1 MRTRTLILT
10 FAIALAAAVPARA
23 QSADGPPSSEPA
35 SASPKLEERNRAD
48 GGQAPTPAT
57 GIGFRAFFLF
67 DRVSMTA
74 SESFEAAL
82 ETSTLNGFGGGVD
95 ITRLWQGLFARVAVS
110 RLSGDGERVIVVD
123 GERIPLGVPLEV
135 KMTPIELG
143 AGWRVPIGRT
153 GRVAAY
159 GGAGLL
165 RLSYKE
171 SSPDADP
178 DEDVDESFNGSVVF
192 GGVDF
197 GLSRAFM
204 AGVEA
209 QFRSVPDAIGE
220 GGLSRESDET
230 NLGGFAI
237 RFMMGLRR

>member
-1 MRTRTLILT
+1 MRTRHIILAL
-10 FAIALAAAVPARA
+10 AIALAGVVPARA
-23 QSADGPPSSEPA
+23 QPGAGGLQTTGSGGGT
-35 SASPKLEERNRAD
+35 ERAQTA
-48 GGQAPTPAT
+48 GSGV
-57 GIGFRAFFLF
+57 GLRAFFLF

-74 SESFEAAL
+74 ADSFEAAF
-82 ETSTLNGFGGGVD
+82 ETSSLNGFGGGVD
-95 ITRLWQGLFARVAVS
+95 ITRLWQGLFARAAVS
-110 RLSGDGERVIVVD
+110 RLSGDGERVVIVD
-123 GERIPLGVPLEV
+123 GERIELGVPLEV
-135 KMTPIELG
+135 TMTPLELG
-143 AGWRVPIGRT
+143 LGWRAPIGGGERI
-153 GRVAAY
+153 AAY

-178 DEDVDESFNGSVVF
+178 GEDIDESFNGSVIF

-197 GLSRAFM
+197 GLSGGFM

-220 GGLSRESDET
+220 GGLSREFDET

-237 RFMMGLRR
+237 RFVIGFRR

>member
-10 FAIALAAAVPARA
+10 LAVALAAVVPARA
-23 QSADGPPSSEPA
+23 QNGGGGGT
-35 SASPKLEERNRAD
+35 ERA
-48 GGQAPTPAT
+48 QTT
-57 GIGFRAFFLF
+57 GSGVGLRAFFLF

-74 SESFEAAL
+74 ADSFEAAL

-95 ITRLWQGLFARVAVS
+95 VTRLWQRLFARVAVS

-143 AGWRVPIGRT
+143 AGWRVPIGRA

-171 SSPDADP
+171 TSEDADS
-178 DEDVDESFNGSVVF
+178 DEDIDESFNGSVVF

-197 GLSRAFM
+197 DLSRGFM

-220 GGLSRESDET
+220 GGLSREFDET

-237 RFMMGLRR
+237 RFVIGFRR

>member
-1 MRTRTLILT
+1 MRTRSTILV
-10 FAIALAAAVPARA
+10 FALALFAAAPARA
-23 QSADGPPSSEPA
+23 QIRTDDRPA
-35 SASPKLEERNRAD
+35 SAEP
-48 GGQAPTPAT
+48 GQAQAA
-57 GIGFRAFFLF
+57 GSGVGLRAFFLF

-95 ITRLWQGLFARVAVS
+95 VTRLWQGLFARVAVS
-110 RLSGDGERVIVVD
+110 RLSADGERVIVVD

-135 KMTPIELG
+135 KMMPLELG
-143 AGWRVPIGRT
+143 AGWRVPVGRT

-165 RLSYKE
+165 RLSYEE
-171 SSPDADP
+171 SSPGADP
-178 DEDVDESFNGSVVF
+178 EEDFDESFTGRVIF

-197 GLSRAFM
+197 DLSRGFM

-220 GGLSRESDET
+220 GGLSREFDET

-237 RFMMGLRR
+237 RFVVGFRR